1 MDGWREGQKKRKIT
15 KEVVIL
21 TDLQKL
27 RKVRDNVSLS

>member
-1 MDGWREGQKKRKIT
+1 MEGGTENRKIT

-27 RKVRDNVSLS
+27 MKVRDNVSLS